1 MTSLDFSLQHEE
13 LSNEDLMELEV
24 QRGAEWRQEEEVVT
38 EAPER
43 FTTQETT
50 GGVSLFEEAWLV
62 SEAQHSDTERNRK
75 VLQQPFTMPPSG
87 TKELRAFPIRYGTRQ
102 SRSIQHS
109 FGSPSHGSQRRNSTV
124 TTCR

>member
-87 TKELRAFPIRYGTRQ
+87 TKELRAFPLR
-102 SRSIQHS
+102 
-109 FGSPSHGSQRRNSTV
+109 
-124 TTCR
+124 

>member
-13 LSNEDLMELEV
+13 FSNEDLMELEV

-43 FTTQETT
+43 FTTQETR
-50 GGVSLFEEAWLV
+50 GVSLFEEARLV

-75 VLQQPFTMPPSG
+75 VLQ
-87 TKELRAFPIRYGTRQ
+87 
-102 SRSIQHS
+102 
-109 FGSPSHGSQRRNSTV
+109 
-124 TTCR
+124 